1 MIVVAIIALLAAIAV
16 PGFMRARK
24 RSQASRT
31 LNDLRLIDSALD
43 QYAIENNKKTN
54 DPVGVA
60 DWTKYVKK
68 GSPLYNTG
76 NSIFGTP
83 YGSQTVD
90 QLPQVSSVDYNVLSD
105 VAGTGFWSPYGPKK
119 SLQAKDYAALG
130 AFRHAMR
137 KLLRFILRFSKE
149 LVATKAKLTTE
160 QYDALLAIKGS
171 SGANGVTVGEISE
184 QLQVKHHTAVSLLDR
199 LEARKLAT
207 RKRATADKRNV
218 NVQLTKTGASLL
230 ARLAAIHHRELQQR
244 TPEIIDA
251 LRRLR
256 E

>member
-1 MIVVAIIALLAAIAV
+1 M
-16 PGFMRARK
+16 
-24 RSQASRT
+24 
-31 LNDLRLIDSALD
+31 
-43 QYAIENNKKTN
+43 
-54 DPVGVA
+54 
-60 DWTKYVKK
+60 
-68 GSPLYNTG
+68 
-76 NSIFGTP
+76 
-83 YGSQTVD
+83 
-90 QLPQVSSVDYNVLSD
+90 
-105 VAGTGFWSPYGPKK
+105 KK
-119 SLQAKDYAALG
+119 SLQAKDYVALG

-137 KLLRFILRFSKE
+137 KLLRFSKE
-149 LVATKAKLTTE
+149 LVATRAKLTTE

-207 RKRATADKRNV
+207 RKRATRKRATADKRNV
-218 NVQLTKTGASLL
+218 NVQLTKAGASLL

-244 TPEIIDA
+244 SPEIIDA